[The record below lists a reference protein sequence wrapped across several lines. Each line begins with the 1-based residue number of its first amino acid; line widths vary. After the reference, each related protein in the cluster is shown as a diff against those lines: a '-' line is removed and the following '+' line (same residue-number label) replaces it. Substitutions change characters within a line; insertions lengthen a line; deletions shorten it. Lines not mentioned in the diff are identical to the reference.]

1 MSATVGPP
9 EGHQTDVALS
19 GHRPKSLRARLASAL
34 ALSLLLAATPC
45 ASPARGAQSGESG
58 QGFLDIALPPGGEML
73 VENRR
78 GSVRVEVWPEDHVA
92 LAAVVEGAVRAKGR
106 GLPVAVSHTES
117 LLTIKV
123 ENAAPAAAAP
133 GRRTTRAASSRVA
146 PTVPRAGLAAPRVD
160 LILRV
165 PASARMKVYTSD
177 GALEVR
183 GLPASLFAQ
192 TISGELTLAVPAG
205 ADASVTAQSLNGSVT
220 VGEGVESDGAG
231 GRTIHGKFQARLGA
245 GGGLGAGGNTDASAH
260 SVNLFSGR
268 GHVSLTT
275 LAADAGDATAE
286 RGSQGTPERAN
297 ARDGGRSAERG
308 VSRGTEQD
316 ASRADA
322 SRAAANRARVK
333 DEPEESP
340 QSPVRRPTPQPAET
354 PQEVGE
360 DEVVRVESDLVTA
373 NVSVV
378 DRASGRGLNGLAAGD
393 FRVFEDGVEQHIE
406 HFESAE
412 APFDL
417 LLLLDLSGSTARV
430 TDTIRAAARRFVAAT
445 RSQDRVAI
453 VTFAGE
459 QSVVSPPTSDRTA
472 LYAAIDRIALPK
484 GDTKL
489 YDSLDYAMD
498 YMTRHADPARRRAVI
513 LMSDGLDSTLPNV
526 TGVGSTLPYNELRS
540 RVQEFDGIVY
550 TVWTSTEYEAFSPED
565 IQPETFDLAHD
576 RLEELAGAGGGAF
589 YEVEKLEDL
598 AGAYERVVADLGT
611 VYSLSYRPTNKQR
624 DGSWRAIRVTLPRHP
639 NAVAR
644 GRRGYFAK

>member
-1 MSATVGPP
+1 M
-9 EGHQTDVALS
+9 
-19 GHRPKSLRARLASAL
+19 KARLASAL
-34 ALSLLLAATPC
+34 VVSLLLAATPC
-45 ASPARGAQSGESG
+45 VGRARAAQSVEGGGES
-58 QGFLDIALPPGGEML
+58 FLNIALPPGGEML
-73 VENRR
+73 VENRH
-78 GSVRVEVWPEDHVA
+78 GSVRVEVWAEDHVA
-92 LAAVVEGAVRAKGR
+92 LAADVQGVGRARGR
-106 GLPVAVSHTES
+106 GMPVAVSHTES
-117 LLTIKV
+117 LLTVKV
-123 ENAAPAAAAP
+123 TDATPVAAPA
-133 GRRTTRAASSRVA
+133 GRR
-146 PTVPRAGLAAPRVD
+146 PKAGAGRMSKAVAPRVD

-177 GALEVR
+177 GALEIR
-183 GLPASLFAQ
+183 GLPASLVAQ
-192 TISGELTLAVPAG
+192 TISGDLTLALPAG
-205 ADASVTAQSLNGSVT
+205 SEANVTAQSLNGAVT
-220 VGEGVESDGAG
+220 LGEGVESEGAG
-231 GRTIHGKFQARLGA
+231 GRVVRGKFQARLGA
-245 GGGLGAGGNTDASAH
+245 GGSPGAGGPTA
-260 SVNLFSGR
+260 NLFSGR
-268 GHVSLTT
+268 GHISLTT
-275 LAADAGDATAE
+275 LSAEAGDAAAGRST
-286 RGSQGTPERAN
+286 QGATERA
-297 ARDGGRSAERG
+297 GGREAG
-308 VSRGTEQD
+308 
-316 ASRADA
+316 
-322 SRAAANRARVK
+322 RAADRATANRQRVK
-333 DEPEESP
+333 DADEEPPSA
-340 QSPVRRPTPQPAET
+340 PVRRPTPQPAET

-360 DEVVRVESDLVTA
+360 DEVVRVESDLVTV

-378 DRASGRGLNGLAAGD
+378 DRASGRGLVGLSAGD
-393 FRVFEDGVEQHIE
+393 FKVFEDGVEQHVE
-406 HFESAE
+406 HFESAD

-445 RSQDRVAI
+445 RAQDRVAI

-459 QSVVSPPTSDRTA
+459 QSVVSPPTSDRAA
-472 LYAAIDRIALPK
+472 LANAIDRIATPK
-484 GDTKL
+484 GDTRL
-489 YDSLDYAMD
+489 YDSLDFALG
-498 YMTRHADPARRRAVI
+498 YMTRNADPARRRAVI

-624 DGSWRAIRVTLPRHP
+624 DGSWRAIRVTLPRRS

>member
-1 MSATVGPP
+1 M
-9 EGHQTDVALS
+9 
-19 GHRPKSLRARLASAL
+19 KARLASAL
-34 ALSLLLAATPC
+34 FVSLLLAATPC
-45 ASPARGAQSGESG
+45 VSPARAAQTGEGGG
-58 QGFLDIALPPGGEML
+58 QGFLNIVLPPGGEML

-78 GSVRVEVWPEDHVA
+78 GSVRVEVWTEDHIA
-92 LAAVVEGAVRAKGR
+92 LAADVQGAASARGR

-123 ENAAPAAAAP
+123 TDATPAAAP
-133 GRRTTRAASSRVA
+133 SRRTLKAEARRTSKAV
-146 PTVPRAGLAAPRVD
+146 APRVD

-177 GALEVR
+177 GALDVR
-183 GLPASLFAQ
+183 GLPASLVAQ
-192 TISGELTLAVPAG
+192 TISGDLTLALPAG
-205 ADASVTAQSLNGSVT
+205 SDANVTAQSLNGAVT
-220 VGEGVESDGAG
+220 LGEGVESEGAG
-231 GRTIHGKFQARLGA
+231 ARVVRGKLQTRLGA
-245 GGGLGAGGNTDASAH
+245 AGSPGAGSHT
-260 SVNLFSGR
+260 VNLFSGR

-275 LAADAGDATAE
+275 LSAEAGDAAERSTQDATERTTGRDAERTAE
-286 RGSQGTPERAN
+286 RT
-297 ARDGGRSAERG
+297 
-308 VSRGTEQD
+308 T
-316 ASRADA
+316 
-322 SRAAANRARVK
+322 ANRQRVK
-333 DEPEESP
+333 DTPEESP
-340 QSPVRRPTPQPAET
+340 SAPVRRPTPQPSET
-354 PQEVGE
+354 PQEVDE
-360 DEVVRVESDLVTA
+360 DEVVRVESDLVTV

-378 DRASGRGLNGLAAGD
+378 DRASGRGLVGLSAGD

-445 RSQDRVAI
+445 RTQDRVAI

-459 QSVVSPPTSDRTA
+459 QSVVSPPTSDRAA
-472 LYAAIDRIALPK
+472 LASAIERIAPPK
-484 GDTKL
+484 GDTRL
-489 YDSLDYAMD
+489 YDSLDFALG
-498 YMTRHADPARRRAVI
+498 YMTRNADPARRRAII

-624 DGSWRAIRVTLPRHP
+624 DGSWRAIRVTLPRHS

>member
-45 ASPARGAQSGESG
+45 ASPASAAQAVEGG

-78 GSVRVEVWPEDHVA
+78 GSVRVEVWSEDHVA
-92 LAAVVEGAVRAKGR
+92 LAAVVEGAVRPR

-123 ENAAPAAAAP
+123 ENATPAPASP
-133 GRRTTRAASSRVA
+133 GRRTTRAAASRVA
-146 PTVPRAGLAAPRVD
+146 PTAPRAGLAAPRVD

-183 GLPASLFAQ
+183 GLPASLVAQ
-192 TISGELTLAVPAG
+192 TISGDLTLAVPAG
-205 ADASVTAQSLNGSVT
+205 ADAAVTAQSLNGSVT
-220 VGEGVESDGAG
+220 LGDGVESGGVG

-245 GGGLGAGGNTDASAH
+245 GGNSDAGAH

-275 LAADAGDATAE
+275 LAADTGDATAE
-286 RGSQGTPERAN
+286 SGNRGTPERATR
-297 ARDGGRSAERG
+297 RDAGRSTERG
-308 VSRGTEQD
+308 ASRAAEQD
-316 ASRADA
+316 ASG
-322 SRAAANRARVK
+322 AAANRARVK

-378 DRASGRGLNGLAAGD
+378 DRASGRGLTGLAAGD

-472 LYAAIDRIALPK
+472 LYAAIDRIAPPK
-484 GDTKL
+484 GDTRL
-489 YDSLDYAMD
+489 YDSLDFALD

>member
-1 MSATVGPP
+1 MVRFTATGTQLG
-9 EGHQTDVALS
+9 GHQTGVALS
-19 GHRPKSLRARLASAL
+19 RHGAGQPKARARLASAL
-34 ALSLLLAATPC
+34 VLSLLLAAAVT
-45 ASPARGAQSGESG
+45 AARAQARQSAYGG
-58 QGFLDIALPPGGEML
+58 DIGYLALPPSGEVL

-78 GSVRVEVWPEDHVA
+78 GGVKVEVWEDDHVDVSA
-92 LAAVVEGAVRAKGR
+92 TVLGPKPAGR
-106 GLPVAVSHTES
+106 VNLPVGIERTENS
-117 LLTIKV
+117 LTIRV
-123 ENAAPAAAAP
+123 QPATARVQRTAAAA
-133 GRRTTRAASSRVA
+133 RARGVA
-146 PTVPRAGLAAPRVD
+146 AAPPPRVD
-160 LILRV
+160 LTLRV
-165 PASARMKVYTSD
+165 PASARLKVYTSD
-177 GALEVR
+177 GALDVK
-183 GLPASLFAQ
+183 GLPASLVAQ
-192 TISGELTLAVPAG
+192 TISGDLTLALPPQ
-205 ADASVTAQSLNGSVT
+205 ADASVTAQSLNGTVT
-220 VGEGVESDGAG
+220 LGEGVEAAGA
-231 GRTIHGKFQARLGA
+231 RVLRGKLQARLGA
-245 GGGLGAGGNTDASAH
+245 GSR

-275 LAADAGDATAE
+275 LSAGAGATERAAE
-286 RGSQGTPERAN
+286 RGT
-297 ARDGGRSAERG
+297 
-308 VSRGTEQD
+308 
-316 ASRADA
+316 ASRP
-322 SRAAANRARVK
+322 RVK
-333 DEPEESP
+333 DAPEESP
-340 QSPVRRPTPQPAET
+340 PAPARPPAPQPAET

-360 DEVVRVESDLVTA
+360 DEVVRVESDLVTL

-378 DRASGRGLNGLAAGD
+378 DRASGRGLVGLTAGD
-393 FRVFEDGVEQHIE
+393 FKVFEDGAEQRVE

-459 QSVVSPPTSDRTA
+459 QSVVSPPTSDRRA
-472 LYAAIDRIALPK
+472 LASAIDRIAPPK
-484 GDTKL
+484 GDTRL
-489 YDSLDYAMD
+489 YDSLAYALD
-498 YMTRHADPARRRAVI
+498 YMTRSADPARRRAVI

-526 TGVGSTLPYNELRS
+526 TGVGSSLPYAELRS

-576 RLEELAGAGGGAF
+576 RLEELAQAGGGAF

-611 VYSLSYRPTNKQR
+611 VYSLSYRPTNKLR
-624 DGSWRAIRVTLPRHP
+624 DGRWRSIRVTLPRLP